1 MVFQSYALWP
11 HLTVEKNSGFPLEL
25 RGVPKRE
32 RAERIKD
39 IAVLVEL
46 AEMLKRYPHE
56 LSGGQQQR
64 VALAR
69 ALVYEP
75 KLLLLDEPLSNLD
88 AKLRE
93 RARTWLTNLQRRL
106 AVTTVYVTHDQTEA
120 LTMSDEIAVMNQ
132 GRIAQHGTPVEIYSQ
147 PNSPFVAD
155 FIGTSNFIRG
165 RVVSSNNGEG
175 VVRVGETDMNFILPE
190 GTQTEDWVI
199 IAARPSSLSLLME
212 RAPNAVRAQLLQ
224 KTYMGFKYEYLAE
237 VDGAEIKLE
246 SGQSVPDGIKDIFVG
261 LNPADCSLFPEE
273 KTA

>member
-1 MVFQSYALWP
+1 MIRRPPISTRTDTL
-11 HLTVEKNSGFPLEL
+11 FPYTTLF
-25 RGVPKRE
+25 R
-32 RAERIKD
+32 
-39 IAVLVEL
+39 
-46 AEMLKRYPHE
+46 
-56 LSGGQQQR
+56 S
-64 VALAR
+64 
-69 ALVYEP
+69 
-75 KLLLLDEPLSNLD
+75 
-88 AKLRE
+88 RE

-175 VVRVGETDMNFILPE
+175 VVRVGETDMNFMLPE
-190 GTQTEDWVI
+190 GTQPEDWVI

-237 VDGAEIKLE
+237 RSEE
-246 SGQSVPDGIKDIFVG
+246 RRVG
-261 LNPADCSLFPEE
+261 KECVRTGRSRWSPAH
-273 KTA
+273 